1 MRTDS
6 FLFTIHNTV
15 AFSLYYQCTF
25 ETSILVCFFSIKSSS
40 IVDITGS
47 FTDSLDEDDNYGQID
62 QPEVYDEHESEKQ
75 ELELPAAVEEGS
87 HPSLSYQVLNGS
99 VVLTPSKAFQSDSSE
114 SESDGNM
121 TDEETGNFDD
131 NDLNQTKYV

>member
-1 MRTDS
+1 M
-6 FLFTIHNTV
+6 
-15 AFSLYYQCTF
+15 
-25 ETSILVCFFSIKSSS
+25 
-40 IVDITGS
+40 DIAGS

-99 VVLTPSKAFQSDSSE
+99 VVVTPSKAFQSDSSE

-121 TDEETGNFDD
+121 TDKETGNFHD
-131 NDLNQTKYV
+131 NDLNQTKYA

>member
-1 MRTDS
+1 M
-6 FLFTIHNTV
+6 
-15 AFSLYYQCTF
+15 
-25 ETSILVCFFSIKSSS
+25 
-40 IVDITGS
+40 
-47 FTDSLDEDDNYGQID
+47 DEDDNYGQVD

-75 ELELPAAVEEGS
+75 ELELPAAVEVEEDS

-99 VVLTPSKAFQSDSSE
+99 GLVTPSKAFQSDSSE

-121 TDEETGNFDD
+121 TYEETGNFDD